1 MYLNT
6 INNKISHGTD
16 FLYALYWCINPFD
29 VFWKKLVLNKKKSPN
44 YWCGLHKNQLSVF
57 ICIKLLISGQFIL
70 CCSPQRA
77 SSHRS
82 LETSC
87 WNSCS
92 LTGEWRGGRRYF
104 QVRLHFSQLRIC
116 HAAAEYGKWWWG
128 GPKCRLNKKRAALF
142 IGCTKTEANG
152 EWR

>member
-1 MYLNT
+1 MNT

-29 VFWKKLVLNKKKSPN
+29 VFWKQLVLNKKNLLITDVDYTRIN
-44 YWCGLHKNQLSVF
+44 YLYLSVLNYLF
-57 ICIKLLISGQFIL
+57 LGRDCERMDGQFIL

-116 HAAAEYGKWWWG
+116 HGLQLQNVGSDDEAVPNAG
-128 GPKCRLNKKRAALF
+128 L
-142 IGCTKTEANG
+142 TKNELLYS
-152 EWR
+152 

>member
-1 MYLNT
+1 MNT

-29 VFWKKLVLNKKKSPN
+29 VFWKKLVLNKKKSSPN

-116 HAAAEYGKWWWG
+116 HGLQLQNVGSDDEAVPNAD
-128 GPKCRLNKKRAALF
+128 L
-142 IGCTKTEANG
+142 TKNELLYS
-152 EWR
+152 